1 MADKRAYKQ
10 YTAGQEVSARVIDLA
25 EHEVSVMVDES
36 VLGVLPV
43 ARPVNFAVD
52 PPRHLLPGDVITLV
66 VKRHDHAHRRLVLA
80 LGADYEARLRDAD
93 TARIAS
99 ETRRA
104 IMVLAQQ
111 RAVAL
116 DEDHSLDEDL
126 FYDFE
131 SRRVVHGWH
140 SQPILEEDLDNPAE
154 MLYQQIDEIYAGDV
168 EGEDDHDDDHDD
180 SFDEDE

>member
-1 MADKRAYKQ
+1 
-10 YTAGQEVSARVIDLA
+10 
-25 EHEVSVMVDES
+25 
-36 VLGVLPV
+36 
-43 ARPVNFAVD
+43 
-52 PPRHLLPGDVITLV
+52 
-66 VKRHDHAHRRLVLA
+66 VLA
-80 LGADYEARLRDAD
+80 LGAAYEARLREADA
-93 TARIAS
+93 ARIAN

-116 DEDHSLDEDL
+116 DEDHPLDEDL

-154 MLYQQIDEIYAGDV
+154 MLYQQIDEIYGGDV
-168 EGEDDHDDDHDD
+168 EGEDEHDDEHDD
-180 SFDEDE
+180 SFDEDEIEDER